1 LYIAS
6 IVPIALVV
14 YSKYCTYSISCI

>member
-1 LYIAS
+1 
-6 IVPIALVV
+6 VPIALVV